1 MKILVTGATG
11 QLGHDV
17 AEELAKRGHEP
28 IGVGS
33 ADMDITSEEQVRKM
47 FDRVRPE
54 AVVHCAAYTAVDR
67 AEDEPELCRRINA
80 EGTRRIARFCREYG
94 CKLLYISTEYVF
106 EGEGERPWEPDDTPN
121 PLNVY
126 GQSKYE
132 GEQAVQECL
141 DKYFIVRISW
151 VFGLHGGNF
160 VRTMLRLGRE
170 RGAVKVVDDQIG
182 SPTYTRDLS
191 ILLADMAESEKYGIY
206 HASNEGFCSWY
217 EFAAEIFR
225 KAGLRVDVTPVDSG
239 SFPTKA
245 RRPHNSRM
253 NKDKIVKNG
262 FNKLSSWQDALGRY
276 LRELSD

>member
-17 AEELAKRGHEP
+17 AEELAKRGHES

-33 ADMDITSEEQVRKM
+33 ADMDITSEEQVRKI

-132 GEQAVQECL
+132 GEQAVQEYL

-262 FNKLSSWQDALGRY
+262 FNKLPPWQDALERY

>member
-33 ADMDITSEEQVRKM
+33 ADMDITSEEQVRKI

-262 FNKLSSWQDALGRY
+262 FNKLPSWQDALGRY

>member
-33 ADMDITSEEQVRKM
+33 ADMDITSEEQVRKI

-262 FNKLSSWQDALGRY
+262 FNKLPPWQDALERY

>member
-33 ADMDITSEEQVRKM
+33 ADMDITSEEQVRKI

-245 RRPHNSRM
+245 RRPHNSRI

-262 FNKLSSWQDALGRY
+262 FNKLPPWQDALERY

>member
-33 ADMDITSEEQVRKM
+33 ADMDITSEEQVRKI

-253 NKDKIVKNG
+253 NKDKIIKNR
-262 FNKLSSWQDALGRY
+262 FNKLPPWQDALGRY